1 MRPSTGHPS
10 AAAPAGGTID
20 WAKALG
26 ENERWLRKVV
36 LARVGAPDAVDE
48 VIQEVSLAAA
58 AQAPGTVAPSSVAPW
73 LYGVAVRQAIL
84 HRRRRG
90 REKRLHD
97 RIRERA
103 AGARPAG
110 DPLEWLLLEERREIV
125 QRALDRLPP
134 GQAEILV
141 LKYGEGWSYREIAAR
156 LGLTESAIESRLHRA
171 RRLLRDEIQGTSSEA
186 P

>member
-1 MRPSTGHPS
+1 MRPSPAHPGS
-10 AAAPAGGTID
+10 AAPAGGAID

-48 VIQEVSLAAA
+48 VFQEVSLAAA
-58 AQAPGTVAPSSVAPW
+58 AQTPGTVAPSSVAPW

-90 REKRLHD
+90 REKRLQD

-103 AGARPAG
+103 AGAPPPG

-125 QRALDRLPP
+125 QRALAKLPP
-134 GQAEILV
+134 GRAEILT
-141 LKYGEGWSYREIAAR
+141 LKYGEGWSYGEIALR
-156 LGLTESAIESRLHRA
+156 LGITESAVESRLHRA
-171 RRLLRDEIQGTSSEA
+171 RRLLRDEIQRTSSEA